1 MTARPSDA
9 THGKPGH
16 DGAPLARSSFVAE
29 LNRAFSNDALGD
41 PEPPR
46 RALEIPFATIGKIL
60 LVAFVLWAIFK
71 LSTLITLMLVA
82 VVLAIAFEPLV
93 EMLERVRLPRW
104 AASLVVVLTVLA
116 VVVAFLIISGASL
129 ASQGRVVG
137 QRLLAIEKD
146 LVERLPPYLGGI
158 VTRGKTTTPDASDLA
173 GYAVVIG
180 GAVANALLVTAIAS
194 ILTLYLLIDGRRTW
208 EWVVA
213 YVPARN
219 RARAHA
225 TAEAGRRAV
234 RRYVLGNV
242 TTSVFATMVV
252 FVALWL
258 LHVPAAL
265 LLALLAGV
273 CDFVPVLGF
282 AVSSVPAVLLALTV
296 SAGTAIAVAAVYI
309 GYHLAENYFIGPRVY
324 GGQLRLSN
332 LAVLL
337 AFAVG
342 AELGGVVGALLAL
355 PVAAM
360 YPVVEEI
367 WLGKYLGRD
376 AVETHKRLDREAAE

>member
-1 MTARPSDA
+1 MEDAALTARPLH
-9 THGKPGH
+9 TP
-16 DGAPLARSSFVAE
+16 ARGRAE
-29 LNRAFSNDALGD
+29 AAVSTRARRGR
-41 PEPPR
+41 EPPR
-46 RALEIPFATIGKIL
+46 RALQLPFATIGKIL
-60 LVAFVLWAIFK
+60 FVAFLVWAIVK
-71 LSTLITLMLVA
+71 LSTIITMMLVA
-82 VVLAIAFEPLV
+82 IVLAIAFEPPV
-93 EMLERVRLPRW
+93 ELLQRLRLPRW
-104 AASLVVVLTVLA
+104 AASVLVVLTVLA
-116 VVVAFLIISGASL
+116 TVVFFIVVSGASL
-129 ASQGRVVG
+129 ASQAQVVG
-137 QRLLAIEKD
+137 QRLVAIEKD
-146 LVERLPPYLGGI
+146 LVQRLPPYLGRI
-158 VTRGKTTTPDASDLA
+158 VTRDAPRRRASDVA
-173 GYAVVIG
+173 GYAVTIG
-180 GAVANALLVTAIAS
+180 SAVVNALLVTVIAS

-219 RARAHA
+219 RARVQA

-234 RRYVLGNV
+234 RRYVIGNV
-242 TTSVFATMVV
+242 ATSVFAAVVV

-296 SAGTAIAVAAVYI
+296 SAGTAFAVTAVYV

-342 AELGGVVGALLAL
+342 AELGGLVGALLAL

-367 WLGKYLGRD
+367 WLGKYLGRE
-376 AVETHKRLDREAAE
+376 AVETHKRLERETAK

>member
-1 MTARPSDA
+1 M
-9 THGKPGH
+9 
-16 DGAPLARSSFVAE
+16 
-29 LNRAFSNDALGD
+29 
-41 PEPPR
+41 
-46 RALEIPFATIGKIL
+46 
-60 LVAFVLWAIFK
+60 
-71 LSTLITLMLVA
+71 
-82 VVLAIAFEPLV
+82 
-93 EMLERVRLPRW
+93 
-104 AASLVVVLTVLA
+104 
-116 VVVAFLIISGASL
+116 
-129 ASQGRVVG
+129 
-137 QRLLAIEKD
+137 
-146 LVERLPPYLGGI
+146 
-158 VTRGKTTTPDASDLA
+158 
-173 GYAVVIG
+173 
-180 GAVANALLVTAIAS
+180 
-194 ILTLYLLIDGRRTW
+194 
-208 EWVVA
+208 
-213 YVPARN
+213 
-219 RARAHA
+219 
-225 TAEAGRRAV
+225 
-234 RRYVLGNV
+234 
-242 TTSVFATMVV
+242 

-360 YPVVEEI
+360 TRWSRRFGWASISAGTPS
-367 WLGKYLGRD
+367 
-376 AVETHKRLDREAAE
+376 KRTSGSTAKAAE

>member
-1 MTARPSDA
+1 MIARPWDA
-9 THGKPGH
+9 TRGRVRR
-16 DGAPLARSSFVAE
+16 DGAPLAPASVVAQ
-29 LNRAFSNDALGD
+29 LNAAFSTEPMSD
-41 PEPPR
+41 PEPPV
-46 RALEIPFATIGKIL
+46 RALQIPFGTIGKIL
-60 LVAFVLWAIFK
+60 LVAFLLWAIIK

-82 VVLAIAFEPLV
+82 IVLAIAFEPLV
-93 EMLERVRLPRW
+93 EVLERIRLPRW
-104 AASLVVVLTVLA
+104 AASLLVVLTVLVA
-116 VVVAFLIISGASL
+116 VVAFLIISGASL

-146 LVERLPPYLGGI
+146 IVQRLPPYLGRI
-158 VTRGKTTTPDASDLA
+158 VTRGNAATPDASDLA

-219 RARAHA
+219 RARAQA

-242 TTSVFATMVV
+242 TTSVFAAGVV

-296 SAGTAIAVAAVYI
+296 SPGTAIAVTAVYI
-309 GYHLAENYFIGPRVY
+309 CYHLAENYFIGPRVY

-332 LAVLL
+332 LAVLV

-342 AELGGVVGALLAL
+342 AELGGIVGALLAL

-376 AVETHKRLDREAAE
+376 AVETHKRLDRES